1 MAKFIEKILMDDVD
15 VVIVGA
21 GISGLTL
28 AERYASI
35 GKKVLIVEKRNH
47 IGGNCFDFI
56 NEHRIL
62 VAAYGPHYFHTN
74 DEEVWK
80 YVNKFSEWN
89 PYEHRVISH
98 VNSKKV
104 PLPVNQTTL
113 NILFNAD
120 IKSEKDA
127 EMWFESHR
135 VDIPNPKNAKDAVLA
150 RMGTEL
156 YELLFEGYTT
166 KQWGITPENLGP
178 EVTNRIPFRNN
189 NDDRY
194 FTDTFQG
201 MPKFGYTK
209 LFETMIKNANINIV
223 LNTDWENIK
232 EKIIPREKL
241 FFTGRIDQY
250 FEEKFG
256 KLQYRSLQFEFETL
270 DQEYFQEFAQENYPS
285 LKVPYTRIVEY
296 KHATKQKNSKTTIS
310 KEYATWEG
318 EPYYPVPSEPNK
330 IIYEKYQAIAK
341 DLEKQGVFFVGRLAN
356 YKYFNMDQAFRNVLD
371 FFTHLEGKK

>member
-1 MAKFIEKILMDDVD
+1 MAKFIEKIPMDDVD

-35 GKKVLIVEKRNH
+35 GKKVLIIEKRNH

-56 NEHRIL
+56 NEHGIL

-89 PYEHRVISH
+89 PYEHRAISH
-98 VNSKKV
+98 VNGKKV
-104 PLPVNQTTL
+104 PIPINQTTL
-113 NILFNAD
+113 NILFNAG
-120 IKSEKDA
+120 IKNEKDA
-127 EMWFESHR
+127 EDWFASHR
-135 VDIPNPKNAKDAVLA
+135 VDIPDPKNAKDAVIA
-150 RMGTEL
+150 RMGNEL

-166 KQWGITPENLGP
+166 KQWGMTPENLGP
-178 EVTNRIPFRNN
+178 EVTNRIPLRYN

-209 LFETMIKNANINIV
+209 LFESMIKNNNIKVV

-232 EKIIPREKL
+232 EKITPKEKL

-250 FEEKFG
+250 FEEQFG
-256 KLQYRSLQFEFETL
+256 KLQYRSLRFEFETL
-270 DQEYFQEFAQENYPS
+270 DQEYFQEYSTENYPS
-285 LKVPYTRIVEY
+285 AEIPYTRIVEY
-296 KHATKQKNSKTTIS
+296 KYANRQKHPKTTIS
-310 KEYATWEG
+310 KEFPTWEG

-330 IIYEKYQAIAK
+330 AIYKKYQEGAK
-341 DLEKQGVFFVGRLAN
+341 FLEEQGIFFVGRLAN
-356 YKYFNMDQAFRNVLD
+356 YKYFNMDQAFKNSLD
-371 FFTHLEGKK
+371 IFSKLEN